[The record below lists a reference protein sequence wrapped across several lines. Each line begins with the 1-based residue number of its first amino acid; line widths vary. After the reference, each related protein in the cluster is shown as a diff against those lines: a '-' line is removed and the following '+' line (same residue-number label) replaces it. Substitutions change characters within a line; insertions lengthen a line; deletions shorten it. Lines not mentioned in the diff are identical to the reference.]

1 MPLTRKPPR
10 LNRYIRGLLLWSL
23 LAACPAAARSFGPP
37 LRVTGAPGDNPL
49 ACTQCHN
56 SFPLNSGKGSVRVV
70 FPGGSYRPGMTY
82 RLRVE
87 VRDPDQQRWGF
98 QLSARLASDPA
109 NAQAGDLVP
118 TSDLTRVVC
127 GNGAAKPCTANNQ
140 IQLIMHTV
148 PGTRTGIRTGA
159 DFEFDWTAP
168 SAGAGT
174 VSFYVAGNAANGDGT
189 NQGDYIYT
197 SSLTIQEETAPL
209 GVRSSAYDVAHL
221 VSDLSGW
228 ADRLDN
234 NLAVPWGMALGP
246 ATAFWVSNAGTGTST
261 LYNSNGE
268 PFPVGAPLVVR
279 IPQGAGRAGP
289 SQVTG
294 QVWNGTP
301 AFEIRPGAPATF
313 LFATQSG
320 VIAAWNRNVDPVNA
334 VVVADNPSAVYTGLA
349 LGVSS
354 QGPVLY
360 AADFKNRV
368 IEVFDGGFKPI
379 QLSGGFRDP
388 NLPGGYGP
396 FNIQR
401 FGVSLYVTY
410 ARQSAS
416 GVEEEPVDGGGIIN
430 VFDADGNLLRR
441 LFTGGPLNAPWGLAM
456 APSFFGEFSNTLLV
470 GNLGDGRIHAI
481 DPATGRYA
489 GTLRYRD
496 GNPVALEG
504 LYGLI
509 TGNGRSGGDPN
520 AVYFTAAVS
529 GQARKG
535 PHGVFGRITVLP

>member
-1 MPLTRKPPR
+1 MKR
-10 LNRYIRGLLLWSL
+10 LHALIFCGL
-23 LAACPAAARSFGPP
+23 LAASTTSARSFGPA
-37 LRVTGAPGDNPL
+37 LRLTGAPGDNPQ

-70 FPGGSYRPGMTY
+70 FPGSSYRPGMTY
-82 RLRVE
+82 RMRVE
-87 VRDPDQQRWGF
+87 LRDPDQQRWGF
-98 QLSARLASDPA
+98 QLTARLASDPA

-118 TSDLTRVVC
+118 PGDLSRAVC
-127 GNGAAKPCTANNQ
+127 GNGAIKPCSADNQ
-140 IQLIMHTV
+140 VQLIMHTV
-148 PGTRTGIRTGA
+148 PGTRTGIRSGA
-159 DFEFDWTAP
+159 DFEFDWIAP
-168 SAGAGT
+168 PAGSGA

-197 SSLTIQEETAPL
+197 SSLTIQEDTSPL
-209 GVRSSAYDVAHL
+209 GVRASAYDVAHL
-221 VSDLSGW
+221 VSNLPGW
-228 ADRLDN
+228 ADRQDR
-234 NLAVPWGMALGP
+234 NLAIPWGIALGP
-246 ATAFWVSNAGTGTST
+246 TTAFWVSNAGTATST
-261 LYNSNGE
+261 LYNSAGD

-279 IPQGAGRAGP
+279 IPQGAGRSGP
-289 SQVTG
+289 AEVTG

-301 AFEIRPGAPATF
+301 GFEIGPGAPASF
-313 LFATQSG
+313 LFATRSG
-320 VIAAWNRNVDPVNA
+320 VVAAWNRNVDPVNA
-334 VVVADNPSAVYTGLA
+334 IVVADNPSAVYTGLA

-354 QGPVLY
+354 RGPTLY

-368 IEVFDGGFKPI
+368 IDVFDRSFRPVQLPGGFA
-379 QLSGGFRDP
+379 DP
-388 NLPGGYGP
+388 NLPAGFAP

-401 FGVSLYVTY
+401 FGASLYVTY
-410 ARQSAS
+410 ARQNAA
-416 GVEEEPVDGGGIIN
+416 GTDEVAAEGAGIIN

-441 LFTGGPLNAPWGLAM
+441 LFTGGPLNAPWGMTM
-456 APSFFGEFSNTLLV
+456 APSFFGEFSDTLLV

-489 GTLRYRD
+489 GMLRYRD

-509 TGNGRSGGDPN
+509 TGNGRNGGDPN

-535 PHGVFGRITVLP
+535 NNGVFGRITVLP

>member
-1 MPLTRKPPR
+1 MKQAC
-10 LNRYIRGLLLWSL
+10 LLLICAA
-23 LAACPAAARSFGPP
+23 LAGASASARSFGPA
-37 LRVTGAPGDNPL
+37 LRLTGAPGDNPL

-70 FPGGSYRPGMTY
+70 FPGTAYRPGMTY
-82 RLRVE
+82 RMRVE
-87 VRDPDQQRWGF
+87 LRDPDQQRWGF
-98 QLSARLASDPA
+98 QLTARLASDPA
-109 NAQAGDLVP
+109 NAPAGDLIP
-118 TSDLTRVVC
+118 PGDLARVVC
-127 GNGAAKPCTANNQ
+127 GNGAAKPCTPGNG

-148 PGTRTGIRTGA
+148 PGTRTGIRNGV

-168 SAGAGT
+168 PAGSGS

-197 SSLTIQEETAPL
+197 SSLTIQEDTTPL
-209 GVRSSAYDVAHL
+209 GTRPSAYDVAHL
-221 VSDLSGW
+221 VSDLPGW
-228 ADRLDN
+228 ADRLDS
-234 NLAVPWGMALGP
+234 NLAVPWGIALGP
-246 ATAFWVSNAGTGTST
+246 ATAFWISNAGTATST

-268 PFPVGAPLVVR
+268 PFPVNAPLVVR
-279 IPQGAGRAGP
+279 IPQGAGRSGP
-289 SQVTG
+289 AEVTG
-294 QVWNGTP
+294 QVWNVTPGFEIAPGTP
-301 AFEIRPGAPATF
+301 ASF
-313 LFATQSG
+313 LFATKSG
-320 VIAAWNRNVDPVNA
+320 VIAAWNANVDRTNA

-354 QGPVLY
+354 RGPTLY

-368 IEVFDGGFKPI
+368 IEAFDREFRPI

-388 NLPGGYGP
+388 NLPAGYAP

-401 FGVSLYVTY
+401 FGQSLYVTY
-410 ARQSAS
+410 ARQKAS
-416 GVEEEPVDGGGIIN
+416 GDEEDAVEGAGIIN

-441 LFTGGPLNAPWGLAM
+441 LFTGGPLNAPWGMAM

-489 GTLRYRD
+489 GMLRYLD

-509 TGNGRSGGDPN
+509 TGNGRNGGDPN